1 MTNGQYSQKYH
12 PVLSYILS
20 KLIPKNILNGL
31 EMRCILGTFVLMNKK
46 KKVKTL
52 RSFGLRTYLSDSIS
66 WWFPPTLFPWHI
78 GSAIKSCVFICSH
91 NQLFSTF
98 VGFSHNSVEL
108 VLATTTAGI
117 DHPRITEA
125 QPSY

>member
-46 KKVKTL
+46 KIQDASLV
-52 RSFGLRTYLSDSIS
+52 RPSDL
-66 WWFPPTLFPWHI
+66 PL
-78 GSAIKSCVFICSH
+78 
-91 NQLFSTF
+91 
-98 VGFSHNSVEL
+98 
-108 VLATTTAGI
+108 
-117 DHPRITEA
+117 
-125 QPSY
+125 

>member
-1 MTNGQYSQKYH
+1 MDNTVKNIIQFYPIFCLNLSQKYSKW
-12 PVLSYILS
+12 LRNALYFGYICS
-20 KLIPKNILNGL
+20 H
-31 EMRCILGTFVLMNKK
+31 EQK

>member
-1 MTNGQYSQKYH
+1 MDNT
-12 PVLSYILS
+12 V
-20 KLIPKNILNGL
+20 KNIIQFYPIFCLNL
-31 EMRCILGTFVLMNKK
+31 SLKKILNDLDMRCILGTFGFMNKK
-46 KKVKTL
+46 KFETL